1 MRVMRYQ
8 KGYRMAKINNIVK
21 MIEFTDEN
29 DLVWKL
35 DRYMSTDRSRAK
47 ESKAYRVK
55 DIKLIDEH
63 RVMAYLEE
71 DLNILQVRF
80 FNADGEELLP
90 MDEPHTEEYMTYQEL
105 QFISDLGAIT
115 FEETEYEID
124 EIKYEINSYGTRCV
138 NIYLS

>member
-1 MRVMRYQ
+1 
-8 KGYRMAKINNIVK
+8 MAKINNIVK
-21 MIEFTDEN
+21 MFEFKDEN
-29 DLVWKL
+29 DLFWKL
-35 DRYMSTDRSRAK
+35 DRYMSTDRSRTK

-71 DLNILQVRF
+71 DLNVLQVRF
-80 FNADGEELLP
+80 FNSNGEELLP
-90 MDEPHTEEYMTYQEL
+90 LDEPHTEEYMTFQEL
-105 QFISDLGAIT
+105 QFLSDLGSIT
-115 FEETEYEID
+115 FEEMEYEID

>member
-8 KGYRMAKINNIVK
+8 KGCRMAKINNIVK
-21 MIEFTDEN
+21 VIEFKDEN
-29 DLVWKL
+29 DLFWKL
-35 DRYMSTDRSRAK
+35 DRYMSTDRSRTK

-55 DIKLIDEH
+55 DIKVIDEH
-63 RVMAYLEE
+63 KAFAYLEE
-71 DLNILQVRF
+71 DLDVLQVRF

-115 FEETEYEID
+115 LEETEYDID

>member
-29 DLVWKL
+29 DLFWKL

>member
-1 MRVMRYQ
+1 MRYQ

-29 DLVWKL
+29 DLFWKL

>member
-1 MRVMRYQ
+1 
-8 KGYRMAKINNIVK
+8 MAKINNIVK
-21 MIEFTDEN
+21 MFEFKDEN
-29 DLVWKL
+29 DLFWKL
-35 DRYMSTDRSRAK
+35 DRYMSTDRSRTK

-71 DLNILQVRF
+71 DLNVLQVRF

-115 FEETEYEID
+115 LEETEYDID

>member
-1 MRVMRYQ
+1 
-8 KGYRMAKINNIVK
+8 MAKINNIVK

-29 DLVWKL
+29 DLFWKL

-105 QFISDLGAIT
+105 QFISDLGAIKL
-115 FEETEYEID
+115 EETEYEIE
-124 EIKYEINSYGTRCV
+124 EIK
-138 NIYLS
+138 

>member
-29 DLVWKL
+29 DLFWKL

-90 MDEPHTEEYMTYQEL
+90 MDEPHTEEYMTYKEL

>member
-1 MRVMRYQ
+1 
-8 KGYRMAKINNIVK
+8 

-29 DLVWKL
+29 DLFWKL

-55 DIKLIDEH
+55 NIKLIDEH
-63 RVMAYLEE
+63 RVMVYLEE

-115 FEETEYEID
+115 IEETEYDID

-138 NIYLS
+138 NIYLI

>member
-1 MRVMRYQ
+1 
-8 KGYRMAKINNIVK
+8 

-29 DLVWKL
+29 DLFWKL
-35 DRYMSTDRSRAK
+35 DRYMSTDRSRTK

-55 DIKLIDEH
+55 AIKLIDEH

-115 FEETEYEID
+115 LEETEYDID
-124 EIKYEINSYGTRCV
+124 EIKYEINSYGTRCI

>member
-1 MRVMRYQ
+1 
-8 KGYRMAKINNIVK
+8 MAKINNIVK
-21 MIEFTDEN
+21 VIEFKDEN
-29 DLVWKL
+29 DLFWKL
-35 DRYMSTDRSRAK
+35 DRYLSTDRSRAK

-55 DIKLIDEH
+55 NIKLIDEH

-115 FEETEYEID
+115 IEETEYEID

-138 NIYLS
+138 NIYLN

>member
-1 MRVMRYQ
+1 
-8 KGYRMAKINNIVK
+8 MAKINNIVK

-29 DLVWKL
+29 DLFWKL

-55 DIKLIDEH
+55 NIKLIDEH

-90 MDEPHTEEYMTYQEL
+90 MDEPHTEEYMTFQEL
-105 QFISDLGAIT
+105 QFISDLGVIT

-138 NIYLS
+138 NIYLN